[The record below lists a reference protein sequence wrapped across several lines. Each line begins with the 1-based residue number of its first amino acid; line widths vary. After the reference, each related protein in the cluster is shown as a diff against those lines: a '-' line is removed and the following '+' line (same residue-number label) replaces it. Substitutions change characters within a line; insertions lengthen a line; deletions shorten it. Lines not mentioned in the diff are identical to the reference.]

1 VSSKCSDPRVL
12 GLLLVVMSTTA
23 QAQVNRCTGPQG
35 QVRYSDRACEAQGL
49 ARDAEASRRL
59 SGVRVEYYDVTGVD
73 GGALSASLAQRGP
86 KGFHGLT
93 DWEFRYDYRV
103 APTPEGTCRVTGV
116 RTSVTGRILVP
127 RWVDEPKAPK
137 ALREAW
143 STYMDALMKHE
154 EGHMA
159 TGQSLTRALQ
169 SDIGAATGP
178 DCKTLRADVERLAQG
193 LIDGHQARDQRY
205 DAETQHG
212 ATQGARFTPP

>member
-1 VSSKCSDPRVL
+1 MSSKCFDPRVL
-12 GLLLVVMSTTA
+12 GLLFAACAA

-35 QVRYSDRACEAQGL
+35 EVRYSDRTCEALGL
-49 ARDAEASRRL
+49 TRDAESSRRL
-59 SGVRVEYYDVTGVD
+59 SGVRIEYYDVSGAD
-73 GGALSASLAQRGP
+73 GGTLSASLAQRGP

-93 DWEFRYDYRV
+93 DWEYRYDYRV
-103 APTPEGTCRVTGV
+103 APTPAGTCRVTGV
-116 RTSVTGRILVP
+116 RTSVTGRILMP

-169 SDIGAATGP
+169 ADIGAATGP
-178 DCKTLRADVERLAQG
+178 DCKTLRADVERLAQD
-193 LIDGHQARDQRY
+193 LMAEHQERDRRY